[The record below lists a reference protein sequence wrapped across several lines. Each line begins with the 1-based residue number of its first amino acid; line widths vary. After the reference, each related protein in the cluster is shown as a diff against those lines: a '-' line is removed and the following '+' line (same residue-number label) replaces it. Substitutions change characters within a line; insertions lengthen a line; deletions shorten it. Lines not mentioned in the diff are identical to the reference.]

1 MKKVKYLLIIVMLF
15 CCGCVKKG
23 TSTVGEKLFFA
34 IEQNN
39 FEAVKECLKDSELNL
54 EDLGIGDTTIFSNK
68 KDKRA
73 LVLAMDALSTKDG
86 EDIPIL
92 LINAGAKIEN
102 HGDNTSYLK
111 EAVANGNLKLTKTLI
126 EHGADVNE
134 KTDGTRAIDM
144 LVQLMSPEN
153 ENTSRK
159 IMNYLIEKGAVVDAS
174 TMKHVLGNSWR
185 YLYADDVLEII
196 KKTNQKSG
204 ISKLLEASI
213 KGDNK
218 YLQNNFTH
226 SEKKK
231 NEEEEILSFASSNCS
246 LQTIQKLKKEGG
258 NFKIQ
263 DLNLMTPVHIAALCN
278 DLDVLKYFIEQKING
293 NPVEAEIISMGAVE
307 YAALSGNRQKY
318 EMCMNSK
325 IKQVKGEGN
334 NIWKIIGMFGTKKS
348 LELIARY
355 KKPSQND
362 IETMYSD
369 DNEALKKDM
378 IVLGYL
384 PKNITYEMLSEKEIP
399 LIEQLYNKG
408 VFISQ
413 EAMNRLIELE
423 ENELV
428 KKSFQKNFKKY
439 DTTTLLYHAVDSGN
453 LEMVKELVRYDKQ
466 SVNKY
471 VEPDEEEKKMT
482 PFQGAASSL
491 STNVLKYLMKHG
503 GDLKSKDEE
512 GQTPYEIAKS
522 NELEENMKILKR

>member
-1 MKKVKYLLIIVMLF
+1 M
-15 CCGCVKKG
+15 
-23 TSTVGEKLFFA
+23 FFA

-318 EMCMNSK
+318 ETCMNSK

-384 PKNITYEMLSEKEIP
+384 PKNITYEMLSE
-399 LIEQLYNKG
+399 
-408 VFISQ
+408 
-413 EAMNRLIELE
+413 
-423 ENELV
+423 
-428 KKSFQKNFKKY
+428 
-439 DTTTLLYHAVDSGN
+439 
-453 LEMVKELVRYDKQ
+453 
-466 SVNKY
+466 
-471 VEPDEEEKKMT
+471 
-482 PFQGAASSL
+482 
-491 STNVLKYLMKHG
+491 
-503 GDLKSKDEE
+503 
-512 GQTPYEIAKS
+512 
-522 NELEENMKILKR
+522 